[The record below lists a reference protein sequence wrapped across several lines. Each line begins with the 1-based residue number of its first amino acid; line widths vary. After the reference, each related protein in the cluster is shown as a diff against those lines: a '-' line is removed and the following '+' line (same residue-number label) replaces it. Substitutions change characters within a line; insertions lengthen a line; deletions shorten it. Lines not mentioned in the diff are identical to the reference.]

1 MEIFEI
7 KSKILKKYHLV
18 NGQKITIKQ
27 LKEISKNEKIELKDL
42 ILILN
47 CYKNAKYK
55 NLESWTTIKIKQE
68 YTKREIVNLIKI
80 ELKYLPQYGSRMY
93 SKKELN
99 NVCQKYRINIDD
111 FLTYVYKYKI
121 CYYENAYILSMNKN
135 GIWIGENTKLSVEF
149 LNDNYWKLY
158 KKVEKIANKM
168 SILYNSKITKDE
180 MIDVGINYILDQ
192 GRIEKN
198 MSFNNERA
206 IGKLVYKAKYKML
219 EKVIKAFKE
228 SNLDDI
234 MDFVGDYDKVE
245 QKSKID
251 NWLYPI
257 KWKKIERIIID
268 SIQTNIEEII
278 KNRKRGLC
286 MLAKRL
292 NMEYKELYQNIE
304 NISEKLIKGN
314 KAKVCR
320 DGRIVIMNE

>member
-1 MEIFEI
+1 MERFEI
-7 KSKILKKYHLV
+7 RFKILKKYHLV

-99 NVCQKYRINIDD
+99 NICKKYRINIDD

-149 LNDNYWKLY
+149 LNDNYLKLY

-234 MDFVGDYDKVE
+234 MDLVGDYDKVE

-257 KWKKIERIIID
+257 KWRKIERIIID

-278 KNRKRGLC
+278 KNRKCGLR

-304 NISEKLIKGN
+304 NISKKLIKGN

-320 DGRIVIMNE
+320 DGRVVIMNE

>member
-1 MEIFEI
+1 MERFEI
-7 KSKILKKYHLV
+7 RFKIFKKYHLV

-27 LKEISKNEKIELKDL
+27 LKKISENEKIELKDL

-219 EKVIKAFKE
+219 EQVIKAFKE

-257 KWKKIERIIID
+257 KWRKIERIIID

-278 KNRKRGLC
+278 KNRKCGLR

-320 DGRIVIMNE
+320 DGRVVIMNE